1 MLASPEHAGITIRLT
16 SSLDD
21 HALLSGFAQS
31 LMQVFT
37 YNSSK
42 ANVGA
47 MRPDKQTAAIKI
59 TSDLRN
65 IVKERVVRKK
75 NSVYEMKVV

>member
-1 MLASPEHAGITIRLT
+1 
-16 SSLDD
+16 
-21 HALLSGFAQS
+21 
-31 LMQVFT
+31 MQVFT

-75 NSVYEMKVV
+75 NSVYEESRVMKKKVGWKSG